1 MTIMWQRKV
10 PPHDTKPEMAMRR
23 ILEDLKVSF
32 VSQEPIKTRFREW
45 PFIADFLVLRM
56 LVIEVHGQYWHIKP
70 RRELKDE
77 IKQNCLEADGY
88 RYLAFWDY
96 EILKDSNLVYAET
109 ERAILDLPTAKLKL
123 ASIP

>member
-1 MTIMWQRKV
+1 MRK
-10 PPHDTKPEMAMRR
+10 

-56 LVIEVHGQYWHIKP
+56 LVIEVHGRYWHTKTN
-70 RRELKDE
+70 RELKDE

-96 EILKDSNLVYAET
+96 ELKNDEALVCAEI
-109 ERAILDLPTAKLKL
+109 ERAVLELPTLKQ
-123 ASIP
+123 PR